1 MNSISDTLKRKLPQL
16 IEKGG
21 KNMKQVKI
29 FSICFLFLS
38 LVLGVMAP
46 ALRAAE
52 EVKITAQE
60 WEKNKR
66 LMDDPRPVLTTT
78 LAYKKVL
85 PPDLYAKLTYDVE
98 EMKKLWA
105 EVVGF
110 SAPNE
115 VGKIAPE
122 IKPGT
127 YSYKDKEKYPGL
139 KELMIP
145 MHYEFFKA
153 GGPPLAGSYAEIKV
167 VRTRQYY
174 FALPIAK
181 ATKEG
186 IGRVQLDDNGII
198 KEETWVGGLP
208 FPRPEGKFKANQV
221 IYNWIKTPLPWESMY
236 ATSVNKGFTRT
247 LRVDQE
253 MVANIMQI
261 ILKGRVHMEPYGW
274 FDERAKTNGEYLQ
287 MNFFYNAPRD
297 MYGNVIGMTSYL
309 DPDKY
314 DQMMLYIN
322 ALRRVRLL
330 SATDI
335 QDAIGGADY
344 AYVDNNGLGQ
354 KLSTTIFP
362 YKNEIIAEREYLVP
376 FSTWDGSEYMNEKGE
391 IYNLEW
397 ERRPMYVVKMTQLD
411 KNFVYSYRIV
421 YIDKETGLLTH
432 VENYDQKG
440 RLYRSTVGQRPFIP
454 EFGKFG
460 FGCGLARDH
469 LDLHTSWTN
478 GYSVPAP
485 WLTRANVS
493 LRGLVVKGK

>member
-1 MNSISDTLKRKLPQL
+1 MTPTLW
-16 IEKGG
+16 
-21 KNMKQVKI
+21 
-29 FSICFLFLS
+29 
-38 LVLGVMAP
+38 
-46 ALRAAE
+46 AAGE
-52 EVKITAQE
+52 FKITSKE
-60 WEKNKR
+60 WVKNKG

-110 SAPNE
+110 RSPDQ

-122 IKPGT
+122 IMPGT
-127 YSYKDKEKYPGL
+127 YSYKDKAKYPGL

-145 MHYEFFKA
+145 MHYEFFKE

-167 VRTRQYY
+167 VPTRQYY
-174 FALPIAK
+174 LSPPIAK

-186 IGRVQLDDNGII
+186 MGRVQLDDDGII
-198 KEETWVGGLP
+198 KEETWVAGLP
-208 FPRPEGKFKANQV
+208 FPRPEGQFKANQV
-221 IYNWIKTPLPWESMY
+221 IYNWIKTPLFWDSMY

-261 ILKGRVHMEPYGW
+261 TLKGRTRLEPFGE
-274 FDERAKTNGEYLQ
+274 FDERAKKNGEYLQ
-287 MNFFYNAPRD
+287 MNFFYQAPRD
-297 MYGNVIGMTSYL
+297 MYGNVLGMTSYM

-362 YKNEIIAEREYLVP
+362 YKNEIVAEREYLIP
-376 FSTWDGSEYMNEKGE
+376 FSTWDESEYMNAKGE

-397 ERRPMYVVKMTQLD
+397 ERRPLYAVKMTQLD
-411 KNFVYSYRIV
+411 KNFVYSYRMV
-421 YIDKETGLLTH
+421 YIDKETGILVH

-440 RLYRSTVGQRPFIP
+440 RLYRSTVGMRPFIP
-454 EFGKFG
+454 EMGAFA

-478 GYSVPAP
+478 GYMVPAP
-485 WLTRANVS
+485 WLTRADVS
-493 LRGLVVKGK
+493 LRGLVIKGK

>member
-1 MNSISDTLKRKLPQL
+1 
-16 IEKGG
+16 
-21 KNMKQVKI
+21 MKKTKI
-29 FSICFLFLS
+29 FVISFLVLFLA
-38 LVLGVMAP
+38 LGMMVP
-46 ALRAAE
+46 ALWAAE
-52 EVKITAQE
+52 EFKITAQE
-60 WEKNKR
+60 WVKNKR
-66 LMDDPRPVLTTT
+66 LMDDPRPYLTTT

-85 PPDLYAKLTYDVE
+85 PPELYSKLSYNVE

-105 EVVGF
+105 ECVGF
-110 SAPNE
+110 RSPDE

-122 IKPGT
+122 INPGT
-127 YSYKDKEKYPGL
+127 YSYKDKAKYPGL

-145 MHYEFFKA
+145 MHYEFFKE

-167 VRTRQYY
+167 VPTRQYY
-174 FALPIAK
+174 FSPPVAK

-186 IGRVQLDDNGII
+186 MGRVQLDNNGII
-198 KEETWVGGLP
+198 KEDTWVAGLP

-221 IYNWIKTPLPWESMY
+221 IYNWIKTPIWWDSQY

-247 LRVDQE
+247 LRIDQE
-253 MVANIMQI
+253 MVADVMQI
-261 ILKGRVHMEPYGW
+261 ILKGRTRLEPFGW
-274 FDERAKTNGEYLQ
+274 FDERAKKNGEYLQ
-287 MNFFYNAPRD
+287 MNFFYQAPRD

-309 DPDKY
+309 QTEKY
-314 DQMMLYIN
+314 DQMMIYIN

-376 FSTWDGSEYMNEKGE
+376 FSTWDGSEYMNAKGE

-397 ERRPMYVVKMTQLD
+397 ERRPIYVVKMTQLD

-421 YIDKETGLLTH
+421 YMDKETGTLIH

-440 RLYRSTVGQRPFIP
+440 RLYRSTVGSRPFIP
-454 EFGKFG
+454 EMGMFG

-478 GYSVPAP
+478 GYVVPAP
-485 WLTRANVS
+485 WLTRADIS
-493 LRGLVVKGK
+493 LRGLVIKGK